1 VKRVNEGAAIANVE
15 LDVNG
20 QRVVA
25 SITVSGPLLGG
36 HGGVESRSTPWVPRD
51 RAGAERVRLAEPRV
65 AGSSLEVGVTY
76 LENERL
82 RGGRELP
89 LYDEWYLLLTAGDG
103 PSGAADEL
111 GWREAA
117 DERLCLLTPD
127 MQNRRIVDGAFA
139 AAARVRAR
147 SSRRTRSRRCTRT
160 CVPVSW
166 ARWWRTRGCICIQC
180 PRACGGAAGA
190 ARHPPVDRLVWPDDR
205 AEPLPTRALITT
217 VREVDLVA
225 VLDRGAASGR

>member
-1 VKRVNEGAAIANVE
+1 
-15 LDVNG
+15 
-20 QRVVA
+20 
-25 SITVSGPLLGG
+25 
-36 HGGVESRSTPWVPRD
+36 
-51 RAGAERVRLAEPRV
+51 V

-127 MQNRRIVDGAFA
+127 MQNRRIVDGGLRGGG
-139 AAARVRAR
+139 ARPRPVVETNSISTLYAHVGAGVVGAVVAD
-147 SSRRTRSRRCTRT
+147 TWLHLYP
-160 CVPVSW
+160 VP
-166 ARWWRTRGCICIQC
+166 AGMR
-180 PRACGGAAGA
+180 GAAGA
-190 ARHPPVDRLVWPDDR
+190 ARRPPVDRACAGRRPRRAVADAGTDHDR
-205 AEPLPTRALITT
+205 P
-217 VREVDLVA
+217 
-225 VLDRGAASGR
+225 